1 MHGFSPWCRHG
12 AGAALAITK
21 GTDSGNLE
29 AGDET
34 EAAGGTAPGSLATA
48 CSDCFLFSSVFSLC
62 VGFYA
67 HRGQKWV
74 SDTLELEFETTVRC
88 HVWCLELNPH
98 PLEEQ
103 INPQFAFLH
112 NPESPVQGR
121 HHSHGLGPPSAIINH
136 ANAHRVVHRK
146 I

>member
-1 MHGFSPWCRHG
+1 
-12 AGAALAITK
+12 
-21 GTDSGNLE
+21 
-29 AGDET
+29 
-34 EAAGGTAPGSLATA
+34 
-48 CSDCFLFSSVFSLC
+48 
-62 VGFYA
+62 
-67 HRGQKWV
+67 V